1 MREVWD
7 RVPAWVNKAPISE
20 FRLAIN
26 VSPRQFFDIGFRNQL
41 KELADSD
48 PDRTC
53 HVELEIT
60 EEVMIGNVEQAKA
73 ILLTV
78 DAMNFAISIDDF
90 RTGYSSISYLHK
102 LPVSKIKIDR
112 SFIVGVGKTDRA
124 EHVVRSIVDL
134 GHNLGLTII
143 AEGVETEMQAHIP
156 QRSRC
161 DEFQFDLPTA

>member
-60 EEVMIGNVEQAKA
+60 EEVIIGNVEQAKA

-90 RTGYSSISYLHK
+90 RTGYSSISYLYK

-161 DEFQFDLPTA
+161 DEFQFGLPAA